1 MLISLIAAVVAAAAP
16 ATTAPAAPGPVG
28 ATATKWPIKEADFT
42 IRNFAFASGEKLP
55 ELRIHYTTLGKPH
68 RDAKGRIDNAVLVL
82 HGTGGTGKQFLQPQF
97 ADRLYG
103 PGQPLDITRTY
114 VILPD
119 GIGHGKS
126 SKPSDGLHARFPH
139 YDYTDMVAANH
150 ALVAGGLKIPQLRLV
165 MGTSMGCMHAFVMG
179 EAYPGFARALM
190 PMACLPV
197 EIAGRNRMWRKLS
210 IDAIKADP
218 AYAGGDYTS
227 QPVEGMRTAIALT
240 LVAGG
245 APVRMQADMP
255 TRAAVETWLDG
266 RVEARLA
273 DGDANDTIYALDA
286 SRTYNPAARLAS
298 ITVPVAWINSGDD
311 FINPPGL
318 HIAEAMVG
326 TMPNAT
332 FRLVPES
339 ADTHGHGTHTW
350 AQFWSDDLVA
360 LLKRS
365 E

>member
-16 ATTAPAAPGPVG
+16 ATTAPASPGPAPA
-28 ATATKWPIKEADFT
+28 ATSKWPITEADFT
-42 IRNFAFASGEKLP
+42 VRNFAFASGETLP
-55 ELRIHYTTLGKPH
+55 ELRLHYTTLGKPH
-68 RDAKGRIDNAVLVL
+68 RDAKGRIDNAVMVL

-150 ALVAGGLKIPQLRLV
+150 ALVVDGLKIPQLRLV

-190 PMACLPV
+190 PLACLPV

-218 AYAGGDYTS
+218 AYANGDYIR
-227 QPVEGMRTAIALT
+227 QPVEGMRTATALT

-266 RVEARLA
+266 RVETRLA
-273 DGDANDTIYALDA
+273 DGDANDTIYQLDA
-286 SRTYNPAARLAS
+286 SRTYDPSAKLAS

-326 TMPNAT
+326 KMPNAT
-332 FRLVPES
+332 FRLIPES
-339 ADTHGHGTHTW
+339 AATHGHGTHTW

-360 LLKRS
+360 LLRRS

>member
-1 MLISLIAAVVAAAAP
+1 MLISLIAAAVAAAAP
-16 ATTAPAAPGPVG
+16 ATAPAAPGP
-28 ATATKWPIKEADFT
+28 APAAAQTRWPITEADFT
-42 IRNFAFASGEKLP
+42 LRNFTFASGETLP

-68 RDAKGRIDNAVLVL
+68 RDAKGRVDNAVMVL
-82 HGTGGTGKQFLQPQF
+82 HGTGGTGKQFLVPQF
-97 ADRLYG
+97 AHRLYG
-103 PGQPLDITRTY
+103 PGQPLDITRYY

-119 GIGHGKS
+119 GIGHGGS
-126 SKPSDGLHARFPH
+126 SKPSDGLRARFPH

-150 ALVAGGLKIPQLRLV
+150 ALVADGLKIPQLRLV

-227 QPVEGMRTAIALT
+227 PPLAGLRTATALSMM
-240 LVAGG
+240 AGS
-245 APVRMQADMP
+245 APLRLQAELP
-255 TRAAVETWLDG
+255 TRAAVEKWLDG
-266 RVEARLA
+266 RVEARLS
-273 DGDANDTIYALDA
+273 DGDANDTIYQLDA
-286 SRTYNPAARLAS
+286 SRTYDPSAKLAS
-298 ITVPVAWINSGDD
+298 ITVPVTWINSADD
-311 FINPPGL
+311 FINPPNL

-326 TMPNAT
+326 KMPNAT
-332 FRLVPES
+332 FRLIPET
-339 ADTHGHGTHTW
+339 AEGHGHGTHTW
-350 AQFWSDDLVA
+350 ASFWSDDLVA

>member
-16 ATTAPAAPGPVG
+16 ATTSPAAPGPASAV
-28 ATATKWPIKEADFT
+28 TTKWPIKEADF
-42 IRNFAFASGEKLP
+42 IVRDFAFVSGEKLP

-68 RDAKGRIDNAVLVL
+68 RDAKGRVDNAVLVL

-103 PGQPLDITRTY
+103 PGQPLDITKYY

-126 SKPSDGLHARFPH
+126 SKPSDGLHARFPR
-139 YDYTDMVAANH
+139 YDYSDMVAADH
-150 ALVAGGLKIPQLRLV
+150 ALVVDGLKIPQLRLV
-165 MGTSMGCMHAFVMG
+165 MGTSMGCMHIFVMG

-197 EIAGRNRMWRKLS
+197 EIAGRNRMWRKLA

-218 AYAGGDYTS
+218 AYANGDYTS
-227 QPVEGMRTAIALT
+227 QPVAGLRTAIALT
-240 LVAGG
+240 LVAG
-245 APVRMQADMP
+245 AVPVRMQADMP
-255 TRAAVETWLDG
+255 TRAATEKWLDG
-266 RVEARLA
+266 RVETRLG
-273 DGDANDTIYALDA
+273 DGDANDTIYQLDA
-286 SRTYNPAARLAS
+286 SRTYDPSAKLAS
-298 ITVPVAWINSGDD
+298 ITVPVTWINSADD
-311 FINPPGL
+311 FINPPNL

-326 TMPNAT
+326 RMPGAT
-332 FRLVPES
+332 FRLIPET
-339 ADTHGHGTHTW
+339 AEGRGHSTHTW